1 MAGFSAEIDLSKL
14 DKMINKLENN
24 LQRFVDKSK
33 DAQQQ
38 VVDAFNN
45 MGTRGVDKFIG
56 QLSTAI
62 NQVMEIG
69 KKGAAIKWDS
79 QNLNRYIDQVNQL
92 ITLIQQ
98 YKEAGWTLPTDNLN
112 KPFEKISTL
121 KEDLKLINELLS
133 KGEKDPKTNAYRQL
147 TADEQ
152 NYLVEL
158 RKNLQEQ
165 LKIQNQSI
173 QERLGAVRKALQQE
187 LKETQ
192 DAENKKTKARQ
203 QSYKGSIKYSDNAQ
217 SLEQE
222 RQAIRN
228 LEAARES
235 LKKTDSDYAVKLEE
249 LNKRINA
256 HRINVE
262 AATKTE
268 AQRNALT
275 SSTRA
280 EYARLLVEQDKLR
293 QSYEKLKNSQA
304 TLGTTSET
312 TAALQNIVKRYRDVY
327 AEILRYKQSAN
338 GQLDATERK
347 FLADQAAL
355 YAENEKRKT
364 DIAQQ
369 EAAKRATITS
379 AEANRV
385 ISNASS
391 AKNVNQR
398 LAAIQELKN
407 ARDKLDSTDANYTK
421 TLNKLNEEI
430 RKHQAE
436 IDKARGKTEDLDKKQ
451 RGLMDTAGQLQRKLA
466 LLFSVSAI
474 QGYINKLVEV
484 RGEFE
489 MQQRSLQTLLQNKD
503 EANELWDKTVALAVK
518 SPFRIKD
525 LVTYTKQLAAYR
537 VESDKLYDTN
547 RMLADVSAGLGVD
560 MNRLILAYGQVKAAN
575 YLRGTELRQF
585 SEAGVNMLGEL
596 AKYFTEVE
604 GRAVSVGDVFERVS
618 KRMVSFENVNEIFK
632 RITSEGGIFFKMQ
645 EKQSETLKGMIMN
658 FRDSMDLMLNEI
670 GKDQDSILK
679 NAIRLAKDFVDNWR
693 QFAPLIKT
701 IGISFL
707 AAFGVKQIANIANA
721 FGKLFAVLSANPIL
735 LLASAAG
742 VLAAALYSAHAAT
755 SKLQAAMNEVNKE
768 NTESL
773 EESIELYRQLTDVIN
788 DSTKSYEE
796 QNKAKSQLKNKFKDI
811 LPDQYLEVKY
821 VEQLKDNYKDAEQAM
836 FDYYNAKAREQKK
849 ARIEQNYEGDLEGK
863 RIPNLVSSVKDWIGD
878 MAEVGNITEEMRI
891 RLTSGVSRVI
901 NSLVE
906 DVKNGKIAS
915 DVNTFN
921 EELKNRLSIYSGID
935 LSTMWSSAYTGV
947 DERLASIQKLT
958 STLREYASDL
968 KDIQGLVYETYDQ
981 EVAANMIN
989 QEKNNL
995 NTAVNAFNKASEL
1008 YRKYVNAVA
1017 DSEGTVA
1024 QKREEIQKDV
1034 QKILTD
1040 LPQELVAYS
1049 SYLEK
1054 AFAKMKEHADAG
1066 KFHFASVLQTIESE
1080 FYATLD
1086 SDGKLADGIAKIA
1099 FDRVILNDNANDA
1112 AKGMVKN
1119 FQEGLS
1125 DKAATLKQNDFQK
1138 AAIEGAKIIAEQFG
1152 ISTDVF
1158 AKYVPKYG
1166 EAFSEV
1172 KTRIKADVEY
1182 IETLLKAYDT
1192 SITTG
1197 AMAFSP
1203 ALMTLTDEEVAAMRK
1218 NLPALKEYLK
1228 YYGEAEKGKKNRDSL
1243 IDERI
1248 KVIDQMNKKYKELNK
1263 TLSKTESL
1271 QGAFDAYKDAFASA
1285 YNRSDVKQMT
1295 AEQFAKNVLNFPNE
1309 NDIVKWLKDLAE
1321 TAKNTE
1327 DRIKVQLKQGEYEMD
1342 LRVRTKIEDDKVL
1355 TDQIEE
1361 MFSGYELSL
1370 ELQKL
1375 NIPPDLAKQL
1385 FGIDSL
1391 SLSELRNKLTSMES
1405 QFIGTGME
1413 DKYKEYLKKISEMED
1428 KAQMERLKK
1437 YTKYLLN
1444 AQSERV
1450 KIELDTMRQIAEIDQ
1465 ENKYSSTQKET
1476 IKRNLRIETQ
1486 EKIDK
1491 QQWDDFKNSEMYTQM
1506 FEDLESL
1513 GNKAIANLITRLE
1526 SLKDSLQ
1533 HLPATELKE
1542 IMSQIQK
1549 LQSLQMERNPF
1560 AALRDAMKD
1569 VRKLQEKGETESYLQ
1584 NELQLAEERR
1594 ENAQND
1600 IDAIDTILNA
1610 RRENLSLDAQS
1621 VDWQE
1626 KYTKYLG
1633 MTEDMLNEEKREL
1646 GEIVDHNQKISKSTN
1661 QKLNAYNKA
1670 RKASNEVVSATKKWG
1685 EAISE
1690 VLGGVDSLLDA
1701 FGVAEDD
1708 ASRIFVQSAQHIA
1721 DMIVQTVILTASL
1734 YAMGVAA
1741 NSSLGVIGWIAMA
1754 LQAVAMIV
1762 ASLFSLSDKKKERQI
1777 QKELELVEQLEKQYE
1792 KLEKAIEDAYS
1803 ISGLGSANSQA
1814 QRNIN
1819 AQIQSYKRMIA
1830 LEEDK
1835 KKTDNDKIKEWR
1847 NAIDDLKE
1855 QAKELNQ
1862 EVVSAATAG
1871 IMDSVLSASQEF
1883 TDAWLEAFNETGNGL
1898 SGLEDNFKDTML
1910 EMVKQQASML
1920 ISQSYVERWKKQLE
1934 QYINPSDLE
1943 LSTDEAKKWVDAVQ
1957 TSLPQLNAAL
1967 ENYFHAMQQAGVDIS
1982 GGKLSGLQK
1991 GIQGITEETA
2001 QIIEAYLNSIRFFVA
2016 ENNTYLSQIASA
2028 FSNGEMENP
2037 MVSQLRVIA
2046 QQTSAINTLLQSLTK
2061 GGHSLGGVGLKVFI
2075 S

>member
-45 MGTRGVDKFIG
+45 MGTRGVNKFIG

-92 ITLIQQ
+92 ITLVQQ
-98 YKEAGWTLPTDNLN
+98 YKDAGFTLPTDNLN
-112 KPFEKISTL
+112 KHFERISTL

-147 TADEQ
+147 TAAEQ

-165 LKIQNQSI
+165 LKFQNQSI
-173 QERLGAVRKALQQE
+173 QERLGVVRKALQQE

-192 DAENKKTKARQ
+192 DAENKKTKVRQ
-203 QSYKGSIKYSDNAQ
+203 QSYKGSIKYSDNAK

-347 FLADQAAL
+347 FLADQASL
-355 YAENEKRKT
+355 YAKNEKRKT

-385 ISNASS
+385 IANASS

-436 IDKARGKTEDLDKKQ
+436 IDKARGKTDDLDKKQ

-537 VESDKLYDTN
+537 VEADKLYDTN

-670 GKDQDSILK
+670 GKDQDSMLK

-693 QFAPLIKT
+693 QLEPIIKT
-701 IGISFL
+701 VGISFL
-707 AAFGVKQIANIANA
+707 AAFGYKTLIKITSALKA
-721 FGKLFAVLSANPIL
+721 LFATISAHPY
-735 LLASAAG
+735 
-742 VLAAALYSAHAAT
+742 VAAAAAVGILVVALT
-755 SKLQAAMNEVNKE
+755 QAYQYQTKLNAAMQEVDKE
-768 NTESL
+768 NISSL
-773 EESIELYRQLTDVIN
+773 QESIGLYKELANTIN
-788 DSTKSYEE
+788 DATKSYEE

-811 LPDQYLEVKY
+811 LPDQYLEVEY
-821 VEQLKDNYKDAEQAM
+821 VKQLTDNYKDAEQAM
-836 FDYYNAKAREQKK
+836 FDYYNTKAREQKK
-849 ARIEQNYEGDLEGK
+849 ARVDQMFEGELEGTDIPELISALNK
-863 RIPNLVSSVKDWIGD
+863 ITDKQAWAKTFSTEDAVRIKAGI
-878 MAEVGNITEEMRI
+878 A
-891 RLTSGVSRVI
+891 GVV

-906 DVKNGKIAS
+906 DMKNGEISNSIEA
-915 DVNTFN
+915 FN
-921 EELKNRLSIYSGID
+921 QEFISRMVKFTGLNERIIKGIIPADFVRHQVKDLIGTLTKYTDAINGIKGLS
-935 LSTMWSSAYTGV
+935 
-947 DERLASIQKLT
+947 
-958 STLREYASDL
+958 
-968 KDIQGLVYETYDQ
+968 YETYDQ
-981 EVAANMIN
+981 QVAANIIN
-989 QEKNNL
+989 KEKNNL
-995 NTAVNAFNKASEL
+995 NTAVNSFNKAAEL

-1066 KFHFASVLQTIESE
+1066 KFNFASVLQTIESE
-1080 FYATLD
+1080 FYATFD
-1086 SDGKLADGIAKIA
+1086 SKGKLADGIAKIA
-1099 FDRVILNDNANDA
+1099 FDKVVLNENANNA
-1112 AKGMVKN
+1112 AKEMVKN

-1125 DKAATLKQNDFQK
+1125 NKAATLKQNDFQK

-1152 ISTDVF
+1152 VSTDVF

-1228 YYGEAEKGKKNRDSL
+1228 YYGEAEKGKKNRDNL

-1321 TAKNTE
+1321 TAKDTE

-1385 FGIDSL
+1385 FNIDYL
-1391 SLSELRNKLTSMES
+1391 SLSELRNQLKSNES
-1405 QFIGTGME
+1405 KFIGTDME
-1413 DKYKEYLKKISEMED
+1413 DEYKEYLKKIGDLED
-1428 KAQMERLKK
+1428 KEQEERLKK
-1437 YTKYLLN
+1437 YSKYLIT
-1444 AQSERV
+1444 AMGERV
-1450 KIELDTMRQIAEIDQ
+1450 KIKMEELRAIAEIEQESAFSADQ
-1465 ENKYSSTQKET
+1465 KFLAKQGVSKEA
-1476 IKRNLRIETQ
+1476 KAKL
-1486 EKIDK
+1486 DK
-1491 QQWDDFKNSEMYTQM
+1491 LAWEEFKDSGLYVQL
-1506 FEDLESL
+1506 FEDLEHASTKSLKAMREQLITLKGSLKNLDADDLKHLYSQIEKLDNVLAKRNPLKTLVTGLNEYRKALKESKFLEDNLVNETSQRNVAKQNVENIEMKLAKERAEYETKSKNRKLSEQENKTYLYNIDLLESQLRIARKILETKQGNVDAAQEELDTNEKTKKDFKKSL
-1513 GNKAIANLITRLE
+1513 GEVGSYISQAANAIPQIAESMENVFGTMDAKTRDTIDSIAEIGGGIGDTVQAIAN
-1526 SLKDSLQ
+1526 
-1533 HLPATELKE
+1533 
-1542 IMSQIQK
+1542 
-1549 LQSLQMERNPF
+1549 
-1560 AALRDAMKD
+1560 KD
-1569 VRKLQEKGETESYLQ
+1569 VIGTLVGLSKTIG
-1584 NELQLAEERR
+1584 
-1594 ENAQND
+1594 
-1600 IDAIDTILNA
+1600 AIA
-1610 RRENLSLDAQS
+1610 
-1621 VDWQE
+1621 
-1626 KYTKYLG
+1626 
-1633 MTEDMLNEEKREL
+1633 
-1646 GEIVDHNQKISKSTN
+1646 
-1661 QKLNAYNKA
+1661 
-1670 RKASNEVVSATKKWG
+1670 
-1685 EAISE
+1685 AI
-1690 VLGGVDSLLDA
+1690 G
-1701 FGVAEDD
+1701 
-1708 ASRIFVQSAQHIA
+1708 
-1721 DMIVQTVILTASL
+1721 
-1734 YAMGVAA
+1734 
-1741 NSSLGVIGWIAMA
+1741 
-1754 LQAVAMIV
+1754 
-1762 ASLFSLSDKKKERQI
+1762 DKKKERQI
-1777 QKELELVEQLEKQYE
+1777 QREIETVDKLSKAYE
-1792 KLEKAIEDAYS
+1792 KLQKKIEDAYS
-1803 ISGLGSANSQA
+1803 ISALQGSGQNAKN
-1814 QRNIN
+1814 NLE
-1819 AQIQSYKRMIA
+1819 AQIAAYERMIQA
-1830 LEEDK
+1830 EEDK
-1835 KKTDNDKIKEWR
+1835 KKTDKKRIDEWR
-1847 NAIDDLKE
+1847 NSIDDLKE
-1855 QAKELNQ
+1855 QISELS
-1862 EVVSAATAG
+1862 EDLVSTATAG

-1883 TDAWLEAFNETGNGL
+1883 TDAWLEAFKETGNGL
-1898 SGLEDNFKDTML
+1898 SGLEDNFKETML

-1943 LSTDEAKKWVDAVQ
+1943 LSTEEAKKWVDAVQ
-1957 TSLPQLNAAL
+1957 TSLPQLNEAL
-1967 ENYFHAMQQAGVDIS
+1967 ENYFNAMQQAGVDIS
-1982 GGKLSGLQK
+1982 GGELSGLQK
-1991 GIQGITEETA
+1991 GIQGVTEETA

-2016 ENNTYLSQIASA
+2016 ENNTYLSQIANA

-2061 GGHSLGGVGLKVFI
+2061 GGHTLGGVGLKVFI

>member
-45 MGTRGVDKFIG
+45 MGTRGVNKFIG

-69 KKGAAIKWDS
+69 KKGSAIKWDS

-92 ITLIQQ
+92 IVLVQQ
-98 YKEAGWTLPTDNLN
+98 VQGSGYILPVNNLN
-112 KPFEKISTL
+112 KEFASISRL
-121 KEDLKLINELLS
+121 KDDLKLVNELLN
-133 KGEKDPKTNAYRQL
+133 KGEKTGVDSNGNAIYRQL
-147 TADEQ
+147 SKDEQ
-152 NYLVEL
+152 NFLVEL
-158 RKNLQEQ
+158 KKNLQEQ

-192 DAENKKTKARQ
+192 DTENKKTKSRQ
-203 QSYKGSIKYSDNAQ
+203 QSYKGSIKYSDNAK

-256 HRINVE
+256 HRINIE

-347 FLADQAAL
+347 FLADQASL

-436 IDKARGKTEDLDKKQ
+436 IDKARGKTDELDKKQ

-489 MQQRSLQTLLQNKD
+489 IQQRSLQTLLQNKD

-537 VESDKLYDTN
+537 VEADKLYDTN

-596 AKYFTEVE
+596 AKYFTELE

-618 KRMVSFENVNEIFK
+618 KRMVSFEHVNEIFK

-679 NAIRLAKDFVDNWR
+679 NSIRLAKDFVDNWR

-735 LLASAAG
+735 LLASTAG

-821 VEQLKDNYKDAEQAM
+821 VEKLKDNYKDAEQAM

-995 NTAVNAFNKASEL
+995 NTAVNSFNKAAEL

-1066 KFHFASVLQTIESE
+1066 KFNFASVLQTIESE

-1099 FDRVILNDNANDA
+1099 FDRVVLNENANDA

-1119 FQEGLS
+1119 FQKGLS

-1197 AMAFSP
+1197 ANEFSP

-1228 YYGEAEKGKKNRDSL
+1228 YYGEAEKGKKNRDNL

-1271 QGAFDAYKDAFASA
+1271 QGAFEAYKDAFASA

-1321 TAKNTE
+1321 TAKDTE

-1385 FGIDSL
+1385 FNIDYL
-1391 SLSELRNKLTSMES
+1391 SLSELRNQLKSNES
-1405 QFIGTGME
+1405 KFIGTDME
-1413 DKYKEYLKKISEMED
+1413 DEYKEYLKKIGDLED
-1428 KAQMERLKK
+1428 KEQEERLKK
-1437 YTKYLLN
+1437 YSKYLIT
-1444 AQSERV
+1444 AMGERV
-1450 KIELDTMRQIAEIDQ
+1450 KIKMEELRAIAEIEQ
-1465 ENKYSSTQKET
+1465 ESAFSAEQKLLAKQGVSKEA
-1476 IKRNLRIETQ
+1476 KA
-1486 EKIDK
+1486 KIDK
-1491 QQWDDFKNSEMYTQM
+1491 LAWEEFKDSGLYVQL
-1506 FEDLESL
+1506 FEDLEHASTKSLKAMREQLITLKGSLKNLDADDLKHLYSQIEKLDNVLAKRNPLKTLVTGLNEYRKALKESKFLEDNLVNETSQRNIAQQNVENIEMKLAKERAEYETKSKNRKLSEQENKTYLYNIDLLESQLRIARKILETKQGNVDTAQEELDKNEKIKKDFKISL
-1513 GNKAIANLITRLE
+1513 GEVGSYISQAANAIPQIAESMENVFGTMDAKTRDTIDSIAEIGGGIGDTVQAIAN
-1526 SLKDSLQ
+1526 
-1533 HLPATELKE
+1533 
-1542 IMSQIQK
+1542 
-1549 LQSLQMERNPF
+1549 
-1560 AALRDAMKD
+1560 KD
-1569 VRKLQEKGETESYLQ
+1569 VIGTLVG
-1584 NELQLAEERR
+1584 LAKT
-1594 ENAQND
+1594 
-1600 IDAIDTILNA
+1600 IGAIA
-1610 RRENLSLDAQS
+1610 
-1621 VDWQE
+1621 
-1626 KYTKYLG
+1626 
-1633 MTEDMLNEEKREL
+1633 
-1646 GEIVDHNQKISKSTN
+1646 
-1661 QKLNAYNKA
+1661 
-1670 RKASNEVVSATKKWG
+1670 
-1685 EAISE
+1685 AI
-1690 VLGGVDSLLDA
+1690 G
-1701 FGVAEDD
+1701 
-1708 ASRIFVQSAQHIA
+1708 
-1721 DMIVQTVILTASL
+1721 
-1734 YAMGVAA
+1734 
-1741 NSSLGVIGWIAMA
+1741 
-1754 LQAVAMIV
+1754 
-1762 ASLFSLSDKKKERQI
+1762 DKKKERQI
-1777 QKELELVEQLEKQYE
+1777 QREIESVDKLSKAYE
-1792 KLEKAIEDAYS
+1792 KLQKKIEDAYS
-1803 ISGLGSANSQA
+1803 ISALQGSGQNAKKNLE
-1814 QRNIN
+1814 
-1819 AQIQSYKRMIA
+1819 AQIAAYERMIQA
-1830 LEEDK
+1830 EEDK
-1835 KKTDNDKIKEWR
+1835 KKTDKKRIEEWR
-1847 NAIDDLKE
+1847 NSIDDLKE
-1855 QAKELNQ
+1855 QISELSDDL
-1862 EVVSAATAG
+1862 VSTATAG

-1883 TDAWLEAFNETGNGL
+1883 TDAWLEAFKETGNGL
-1898 SGLEDNFKDTML
+1898 SGLENNFKETML
-1910 EMVKQQASML
+1910 EMVKQQAAML
-1920 ISQSYVERWKKQLE
+1920 ISQSYIAGWKKQLE
-1934 QYINPSDLE
+1934 KYINPDDLE
-1943 LSTDEAKKWVDAVQ
+1943 LSTDEARRWVNAVT
-1957 TSLPQLNAAL
+1957 TSLPQLNEAL
-1967 ENYFHAMQQAGVDIS
+1967 ENYFTAMQAAGVDL
-1982 GGKLSGLQK
+1982 GGGTGEMSGLQR
-1991 GIQGITEETA
+1991 GIQELQESTA
-2001 QIIEAYLNSIRFFVA
+2001 QEIVAYLNSVRFFVA
-2016 ENNTYLSQIASA
+2016 DSNTKLTQIANFVIGGDSA
-2028 FSNGEMENP
+2028 NP
-2037 MVSQLRVIA
+2037 MLSELKMQTELIRSIRDMFGSVIK
-2046 QQTSAINTLLQSLTK
+2046 Q
-2061 GGHSLGGVGLKVFI
+2061 GHSTFGGAFLKV
-2075 S
+2075 SL